1 MKVKTRDRILNTSL
15 ELFNTVGEPNVTTLL
30 ISDEMNISPGNLYYH
45 FRSKGDIV
53 GELFA
58 VFEEEM
64 CDLLVVP
71 DDVDISLEQQ
81 SIFLHLTFEAIARY
95 RFIYQDLVN
104 VLSRYDNLQKS
115 FRKLLAMKR
124 KAFETLCKSLRQQ
137 GLMTIDE
144 QQLDALC
151 EQLSLTLS
159 YWISFEMLSHLKDK
173 NRVDLGRGV
182 FQMMSLMM
190 PYLEEDSRLQAR
202 LMAEDYL

>member
-1 MKVKTRDRILNTSL
+1 
-15 ELFNTVGEPNVTTLL
+15 
-30 ISDEMNISPGNLYYH
+30 
-45 FRSKGDIV
+45 
-53 GELFA
+53 
-58 VFEEEM
+58 
-64 CDLLVVP
+64 
-71 DDVDISLEQQ
+71 
-81 SIFLHLTFEAIARY
+81 
-95 RFIYQDLVN
+95 
-104 VLSRYDNLQKS
+104 
-115 FRKLLAMKR
+115 
-124 KAFETLCKSLRQQ
+124 
-137 GLMTIDE
+137 MTIDE